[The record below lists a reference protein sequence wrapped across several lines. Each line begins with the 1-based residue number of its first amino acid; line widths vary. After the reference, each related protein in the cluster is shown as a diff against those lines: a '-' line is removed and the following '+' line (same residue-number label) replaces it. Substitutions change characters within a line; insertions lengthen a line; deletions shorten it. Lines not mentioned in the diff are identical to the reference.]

1 MCFPSNVYLT
11 GPMGEFEEFDEKEL
25 IIGDYDKEFQL
36 VYQVNMI
43 RILIF
48 IFLFQTMI
56 LK

>member
-43 RILIF
+43 MILIF